1 LSHHFWIVL
10 HTDAALQWTHATA
23 LTVTYNGA
31 RNMHGSTAFSAATGH
46 HAIVS
51 FFSFS
56 QPHAWSKKWDHFFL
70 LGNQG
75 ALHAR
80 MYLLHSLFQRIFL
93 REHRS
98 ESK

>member
-1 LSHHFWIVL
+1 MQMQPCSGRMQLLSPL
-10 HTDAALQWTHATA
+10 LQDIMQPFLFFVFLGRT
-23 LTVTYNGA
+23 LSQRNGP
-31 RNMHGSTAFSAATGH
+31 T
-46 HAIVS
+46 
-51 FFSFS
+51 
-56 QPHAWSKKWDHFFL
+56 FFL

-80 MYLLHSLFQRIFL
+80 MHLLHSLFQCIFL